1 MPGRRPEPAA
11 GRPQGQDPRL
21 PPRRPGRCLPQ
32 GPLQGPVPPQG
43 LQSGRPRPPQGLLP
57 GQGPTAAHPQGL
69 HLQLTPVRRGAALP
83 MEAGALLPVLPP
95 TPAPPTGGLKA
106 APQAVPPGA
115 TALHPAVPQ
124 GHTAATAASAAAAGA
139 IPPAVLPPHAAAAD
153 IAEAAAAVAAAVDSA
168 AVAAVP
174 AVAAAVPL
182 SEAAEGNPLVGTL
195 TITDLQLDYKQLST
209 LRLT

>member
-43 LQSGRPRPPQGLLP
+43 LQSGRPHPPLGLRPGRD
-57 GQGPTAAHPQGL
+57 PTVAHPQGP

-83 MEAGALLPVLPP
+83 MEAGALQPVLPP
-95 TPAPPTGGLKA
+95 TPALPTGGPKA
-106 APQAVPPGA
+106 APQAVPLGA
-115 TALHPAVPQ
+115 TALHPAAPL
-124 GHTAATAASAAAAGA
+124 GHTAATAASAAAAAA
-139 IPPAVLPPHAAAAD
+139 IPPAVLPPPAAAEEED
-153 IAEAAAAVAAAVDSA
+153 IAEAAAVAAAVDSA
-168 AVAAVP
+168 AAVP
-174 AVAAAVPL
+174 AVAEEVPP
-182 SEAAEGNPLVGTL
+182 SEAAGGNPLVGTL

>member
-11 GRPQGQDPRL
+11 GQPQGQDPRL
-21 PPRRPGRCLPQ
+21 LPRLPGPCLPQ
-32 GPLQGPVPPQG
+32 GLPPGQVPLQG
-43 LQSGRPRPPQGLLP
+43 LQSGRPHPPLGLRPRRD
-57 GQGPTAAHPQGL
+57 PTAAHPQGL

-124 GHTAATAASAAAAGA
+124 GHTAATAASAAAAAA

-168 AVAAVP
+168 AAVP
-174 AVAAAVPL
+174 AAAEEVPP
-182 SEAAEGNPLVGTL
+182 SEAAGGNPLVGTL

>member
-32 GPLQGPVPPQG
+32 GLPPGQVPLQG
-43 LQSGRPRPPQGLLP
+43 LQSGRPHPPLGLRPGRD
-57 GQGPTAAHPQGL
+57 PTAAHPQGL
-69 HLQLTPVRRGAALP
+69 HLQLTPVRRGVALP

-95 TPAPPTGGLKA
+95 TPALPTGGLKA

-115 TALHPAVPQ
+115 MALHPAAPL

-153 IAEAAAAVAAAVDSA
+153 IAEAAAAAAAVDSA
-168 AVAAVP
+168 AAVP
-174 AVAAAVPL
+174 AVAEAGPP
-182 SEAAEGNPLVGTL
+182 SEAAGGNPLVGTL